1 MSNAMLAIS
10 PYKTSST
17 SSTWVFDDPAVGLRQ
32 EPFVS
37 GMSEMI
43 DHLVIEIHNAEN
55 GFTLLFSASPFP
67 GYQAELTRLRNDG
80 NWYQWE
86 AKGMDGWLAVLALL
100 HYFKEAPPKLYCK
113 AEALPSRP

>member
-17 SSTWVFDDPAVGLRQ
+17 PSTWVFDDPAVGLRQ

-86 AKGMDGWLAVLALL
+86 AKGMDGWLCLGLL

-113 AEALPSRP
+113 AEARRPPP

>member
-17 SSTWVFDDPAVGLRQ
+17 SSTWVFDDPAVELRQ
-32 EPFVS
+32 EAFVS
-37 GMSEMI
+37 GMPEMI
-43 DHLVIEIHNAEN
+43 DLLVTGIPDAEK
-55 GFTLLFSASPFP
+55 GFKLLFSASPFP

-86 AKGMDGWLAVLALL
+86 AKGMDGWLCLALL

>member
-1 MSNAMLAIS
+1 M
-10 PYKTSST
+10 
-17 SSTWVFDDPAVGLRQ
+17 
-32 EPFVS
+32 S

-67 GYQAELTRLRNDG
+67 GYHAELTWLREAYGG

-86 AKGMDGWLAVLALL
+86 AKGMEGWLCPAMF
-100 HYFKEAPPKLYCK
+100 HYFKETPPTLYCQ
-113 AEALPSRP
+113 AEALASRP